1 MFKARI
7 MFMGLAAG
15 GILAAQPASAQFF
28 LKSPDLSGAPVTGA
42 EPGMTGPAMP
52 NATPDELRAALV
64 WNLRAALNVAAL
76 QCQFEPTLLTVTNY
90 NAILRDH
97 AVELRNAYQAVE
109 KYFQREAKG
118 NKKLGTTE
126 HDRYNTRVYAG
137 FSTISAQYTFCQT
150 AGSIGHQALF
160 LNPGQLGNL
169 AQNRMRELRA
179 SLSPAGEQQFPRGY
193 HHLYRA
199 APALPP
205 FGDVRCWTKRS
216 VYDPKKCGPLSP
228 TVWRPAAVVPP
239 AAQASR

>member
-1 MFKARI
+1 MTVARI

-28 LKSPDLSGAPVTGA
+28 LKAPDLRGAPVSGE

-52 NATPDELRAALV
+52 GATPAELRAALV

-90 NAILRDH
+90 NALLNDH
-97 AVELRNAYQAVE
+97 STELRASYAAIE
-109 KYFQREAKG
+109 KYFLREAKG
-118 NKKLGTTE
+118 NKKIGTTE
-126 HDRYNTRVYAG
+126 HDRFNTRVYAG

-160 LNPGQLGNL
+160 LAPGQLGTL
-169 AQNRMRELRA
+169 AQSRMRELRA
-179 SLSPAGEQQFPRGY
+179 SLSPSGEQQFPRTY
-193 HHLYRA
+193 SHLYRT
-199 APALPP
+199 APPMPP
-205 FGDVRCWTKRS
+205 FGDIRCWKRD

-228 TVWRPAAVVPP
+228 TVWRPTVLVPSAAS
-239 AAQASR
+239 ASR